1 MTDEDRLLLSLK
13 QKLGPSTDD
22 SSHTYSSQSD
32 LLSRLLKTT
41 SQTPDTVHSD
51 KLINSLKQNLDP
63 KTSDKIDN
71 VSDSDSS
78 APSSSRL
85 LQSIQQANATANR
98 IEEDRRA
105 LADIRARQ
113 EDANNQAILDQE
125 YALLQQEMGQIDDM
139 KLINIAFTELVGSYE
154 SLSNEK
160 KIYIISRIEE
170 IFPTA
175 IKQSWFRGKSLIS
188 TNYISRL
195 FDTDD
200 KKIELIRELSA
211 YK

>member
-1 MTDEDRLLLSLK
+1 MTDKDRLLLSLK
-13 QKLGPSTDD
+13 QKLGPSTDE
-22 SSHTYSSQSD
+22 SSHTYPSQND

-41 SQTPDTVHSD
+41 SQTPDTAHSD
-51 KLINSLKQNLDP
+51 ELINSLKQNLDP
-63 KTSDKIDN
+63 KTSDNIDN

-78 APSSSRL
+78 APSSRL

-113 EDANNQAILDQE
+113 EDAKKQAILDQE
-125 YALLQQEMGQIDDM
+125 YALLQQEIGQIDDM
-139 KLINIAFTELVGSYE
+139 ILINAAFAEIVRSYE
-154 SLSNEK
+154 SLSSEK
-160 KIYIISRIEE
+160 KVYIISRIEE

-175 IKQSWFRGKSLIS
+175 IKQSWFGGKSLIS
-188 TNYISRL
+188 TTYISKL

-200 KKIELIRELSA
+200 KKIELIRELSV